1 MELVAKVKIEN
12 LFKAKDFLDKK
23 SGETTTGK
31 WKIQT
36 FENIETEEGSQIKLV
51 DISIPDNL
59 ALTLKNKV
67 GEIVSIPVGTFI
79 NNNRVGYYGL
89 NTSK

>member
-1 MELVAKVKIEN
+1 MELLAKVKIEN
-12 LFKAKDFLDKK
+12 LFKAKNFIDKK

-36 FENIETEEGSQIKLV
+36 FDNIDTEQGMQMKLV
-51 DISIPDNL
+51 DISIPDEQ
-59 ALTLKNKV
+59 AEKLKNKI
-67 GEIVSIPVGTFI
+67 GETVSIPVGTFI

-89 NTSK
+89 S